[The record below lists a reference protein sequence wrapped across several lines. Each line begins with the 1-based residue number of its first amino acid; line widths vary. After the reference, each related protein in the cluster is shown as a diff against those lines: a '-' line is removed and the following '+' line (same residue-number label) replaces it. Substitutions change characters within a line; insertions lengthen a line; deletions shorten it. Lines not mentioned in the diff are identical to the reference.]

1 MVMSPRVAIIHNAPE
16 RDRYS
21 AMGEQ
26 KAVLGV
32 LVEVKAVHDGLNKL
46 GYTVE
51 RVPLSPPLEKVSE
64 VIGQLKVD
72 VVFNLFE
79 GFAGS
84 PETEIAV
91 ASMLS
96 ELGLPYTGCP
106 AAALAVALDKSKTK
120 FILQANGLPTPAF
133 QLLDPEKIGTFN
145 LRFPCIVKPA
155 SEDASHGV
163 TENSVVNDITQ
174 LETQIRH
181 ISESYGGHALVEE
194 YVDGRE
200 YNVTVMG
207 NDHPVV
213 FPISEIVYTLPA
225 GKPRILTFEAKWE
238 PESLYFKSSAP
249 VCPADI
255 DETIRQGISIPAAK
269 AFTLLGC
276 QGYARVDFRI
286 DNDRIPQIIEVNPNP
301 DLSPGYGVALQSRV
315 AGMSYARMIE
325 RIMQLAMERKVG
337 A

>member
-1 MVMSPRVAIIHNAPE
+1 MSPRVAIIHNAPE

-21 AMGEQ
+21 AMGEE

-32 LVEVKAVHDGLNKL
+32 LVEVKAVHDGLAKL

-51 RVPLSPPLEKVSE
+51 RVPLSPPLEKVHE
-64 VIGQLKVD
+64 VLRTLRVD
-72 VVFNLFE
+72 AVFNLFE

-91 ASMLS
+91 AAMLS

-106 AAALAVALDKSKTK
+106 APALALALDKSRAKAV
-120 FILQANGLPTPAF
+120 LQSHGLPTPAF
-133 QLLDPEKIGTFN
+133 QVLHPGNLGLFN
-145 LRFPCIVKPA
+145 LRLPCIVKPA

-163 TENSVVNDITQ
+163 TENSVVQDVAGLVVQ
-174 LETQIRH
+174 VSY
-181 ISESYGGHALVEE
+181 ISERYGGQALVEE
-194 YVDGRE
+194 YIDGRE
-200 YNVTVMG
+200 FNVTVMG
-207 NDHPVV
+207 NDRPEV
-213 FPISEIVYTLPA
+213 FPISEIVYTLPV

-238 PESLYFKSSAP
+238 PGSLYFKSSAP

-255 DETIRQGISIPAAK
+255 DETVRQGIAVPAAK

-276 QGYARVDFRI
+276 QGYARVDFRMG
-286 DNDRIPQIIEVNPNP
+286 NGQAPQIIEINPNP
-301 DLSPGYGVALQSRV
+301 DLSPGYGVALQSKV
-315 AGMSYARMIE
+315 AGLTYAKMIE
-325 RIMQLAMERKVG
+325 RIMQFAMERKVG

>member
-1 MVMSPRVAIIHNAPE
+1 MSPRVAIIYNAPE
-16 RDRYS
+16 QDRYS
-21 AMGEQ
+21 VMGEQ

-32 LVEVKAVHDGLNKL
+32 LVEVKAVHDGLNRL
-46 GYTVE
+46 SYSVE
-51 RVPLSPPLEKVSE
+51 RVPLSPPLERVKEILS
-64 VIGQLKVD
+64 QLKAD

-84 PETEIAV
+84 PETEYTV
-91 ASMLS
+91 ATMLS

-106 AAALAVALDKSKTK
+106 AIALSLALDKSRTK
-120 FILQANGLPTPAF
+120 AILQTNALPTPAF
-133 QLLDPEKIGTFN
+133 QVLDPDNIVTFN
-145 LRFPCIVKPA
+145 LKFPCIVKPA

-163 TENSVVNDITQ
+163 TENSVVNDFMH
-174 LETQIRH
+174 LEAQVKH
-181 ISESYGGHALVEE
+181 ISERYGGHALVEE

-200 YNVTVMG
+200 FNVTVMG
-207 NDHPVV
+207 NDQPVV

-225 GKPRILTFEAKWE
+225 DKPRILTFEAKWE

-249 VCPADI
+249 VCPANI
-255 DETIRQGISIPAAK
+255 DETIRHKISVPAAK

-276 QGYARVDFRI
+276 QGYARVDFRMGS
-286 DNDRIPQIIEVNPNP
+286 DNVPQIIEVNPNP
-301 DLSPGYGVALQSRV
+301 DLSPGYGVALQSKI